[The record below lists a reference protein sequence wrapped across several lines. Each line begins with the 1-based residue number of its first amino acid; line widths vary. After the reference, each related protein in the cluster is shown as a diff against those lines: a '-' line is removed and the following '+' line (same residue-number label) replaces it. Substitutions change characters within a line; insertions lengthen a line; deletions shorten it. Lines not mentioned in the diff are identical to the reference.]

1 MSLEKEDFHPSI
13 FVHVPRTGGT
23 AAKHAVPFIKMSYAN
38 YLGEHYTYMGY
49 EKYLGSVNSKLSN
62 YFTFSII
69 RNPLERL
76 VSLWSSNG
84 WGSTKDVQILER
96 IMPGVEG
103 KIPFKDYV
111 MNLQNIEDNY
121 EPVDNISSEYLN
133 CMCSYDLLK
142 NEKGHVSLNHLLYNK
157 TLHQDIVNMLNDLKN
172 TGHDYTLD
180 DVKMPIRTSHLAN
193 ATTPSDKNHIDFY
206 DDESQQIVHEFY
218 KKDFDHFD
226 TYRW

>member
-13 FVHVPRTGGT
+13 FVHVPRSGGT
-23 AAKHAVPFIKMSYAN
+23 ASKHAVPFIKMSYAN

-96 IMPGVEG
+96 IIPSPPDR
-103 KIPFKDYV
+103 IPFKDYV

-121 EPVDNISSEYLN
+121 EPIDNISSEYLN
-133 CMCSYDLLK
+133 CMNSYDLLK
-142 NEKGHVSLNHLLYNK
+142 NEKGHVSLNYLLYNK
-157 TLHQDIVNMLNDLKN
+157 TLHQDIVNMLNDVKN
-172 TGHDYTLD
+172 TDHNYTLD
-180 DVKMPIRTSHLAN
+180 DVTMPIRTSQLAN
-193 ATTPSDKNHIDFY
+193 ATTPSDKNHLDFY
-206 DDESQQIVHEFY
+206 DDEALKFAKKYYE
-218 KKDFDHFD
+218 KDFDHFD